1 MTESKKGVIK
11 NFQGNHL
18 PAYAFRPSPPA
29 PAVTKPQLP
38 PGSAPD
44 NTRYAAVVPV
54 GPRRRRLSAALHLQK
69 LKPPADLTYS
79 FQDTADV
86 AGSDRLW
93 SNMIVG
99 NKRGAVVGSNNNMID
114 RMIGFVF
121 DHKIEK
127 RNLDFSVELLGE
139 MRGPS

>member
-1 MTESKKGVIK
+1 M
-11 NFQGNHL
+11 
-18 PAYAFRPSPPA
+18 
-29 PAVTKPQLP
+29 TKPQLP

-54 GPRRRRLSAALHLQK
+54 GPHRGRLSPPLHLQK

-99 NKRGAVVGSNNNMID
+99 NKRGVVVVVVGGGSNNNMID

-121 DHKIEK
+121 DHNKIEK
-127 RNLDFSVELLGE
+127 RNLDFAVELLGE

>member
-1 MTESKKGVIK
+1 MTKA
-11 NFQGNHL
+11 Q
-18 PAYAFRPSPPA
+18 
-29 PAVTKPQLP
+29 Q
-38 PGSAPD
+38 PD

-54 GPRRRRLSAALHLQK
+54 GPHRGRLSPPLHLQK

-99 NKRGAVVGSNNNMID
+99 NKRDGVVVVGGSNNNMID

-121 DHKIEK
+121 DHNKIEK
-127 RNLDFSVELLGE
+127 RNLDFAVELLGG